1 MCCHNLSLATEC
13 CIYLLFMFTSWQKGI
28 LPCAPLIKSLSLCW
42 PPGTLLPYSHPWEGQ
57 SCPMQCSICWEEA
70 NCGWNNAGKVASGPE
85 FAAGLPFIS
94 SAAGGGP
101 GQVNHLTSQSFA
113 GWECVCSWRT
123 QSCCSNESSRRVQ
136 LLSVD
141 LEINLKT
148 NTSYPGRQ

>member
-42 PPGTLLPYSHPWEGQ
+42 PPGTSLPYSHPWEGQ